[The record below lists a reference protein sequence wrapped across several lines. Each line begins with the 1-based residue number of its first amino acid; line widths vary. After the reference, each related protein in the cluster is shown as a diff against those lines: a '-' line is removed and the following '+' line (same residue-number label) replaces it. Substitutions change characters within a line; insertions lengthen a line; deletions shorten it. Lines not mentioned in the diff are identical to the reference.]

1 MNGVLLAL
9 ACFGALA
16 AIVAAGPDAAPPP
29 LATAEAA
36 MTAHPGAGPRDPGSM
51 TIARNVDAETGEV
64 TEISVIAFRD

>member
-29 LATAEAA
+29 PATAEASL
-36 MTAHPGAGPRDPGSM
+36 TAHPVGGPRDPGSM
-51 TIARNVDAETGEV
+51 TITRNTDPETGDV